1 MGPIGFPEMVIIL
14 VIALVV
20 FGPRKL
26 PELGRSLGRSLH
38 EFKKASNELRS
49 TLEDEIRIEEQRDT
63 RAKSESEA
71 KPELDLKGKS
81 TLEILGQ
88 IDLFSGL
95 PQTHLRRVVDI
106 GVEEQYK
113 SGATIFQE
121 SEPGDRFYLIV
132 EGAVRISRF
141 VPGMGEEALAVL
153 RAGAYF
159 GEMSLIDDAPRSAT
173 AVCHE
178 RCRLFV
184 VNRRDLEDL
193 LFVDR
198 DLAYELLWNW
208 VRTLSRRLRA
218 TNDKMTFLATTSK
231 F

>member
-1 MGPIGFPEMVIIL
+1 M
-14 VIALVV
+14 
-20 FGPRKL
+20 
-26 PELGRSLGRSLH
+26 SD
-38 EFKKASNELRS
+38 
-49 TLEDEIRIEEQRDT
+49 DEG
-63 RAKSESEA
+63 
-71 KPELDLKGKS
+71 KPAELDLKGKS
-81 TLEILGQ
+81 PLEILSQ

-95 PQTHLRRVVDI
+95 PQGHLRRVVDI
-106 GVEEQYK
+106 GVEEAYK
-113 SGATIFQE
+113 GGATIFPE
-121 SEPGDRFYLIV
+121 GTPGDKFYVIV
-132 EGAVRISRF
+132 DGAVRISRI

-153 RAGAYF
+153 RPGNYF

-178 RCRLFV
+178 KCRLFV
-184 VNRRDLEDL
+184 INRRDLEDL

>member
-1 MGPIGFPEMVIIL
+1 MG
-14 VIALVV
+14 
-20 FGPRKL
+20 
-26 PELGRSLGRSLH
+26 
-38 EFKKASNELRS
+38 
-49 TLEDEIRIEEQRDT
+49 DEP
-63 RAKSESEA
+63 KSS
-71 KPELDLKGKS
+71 ELDLKGKS
-81 TLEILGQ
+81 TLEILSQ

-95 PQTHLRRVVDI
+95 PQGHLRRVVDI
-106 GVEEQYK
+106 GLEEQYRA
-113 SGATIFQE
+113 SATIFSE
-121 SEPGDRFYLIV
+121 GEPGDKFYLIV
-132 EGAVRISRF
+132 EGAVRISRI

-153 RAGAYF
+153 RPGNYF

-173 AVCHE
+173 AMCHE
-178 RCRLFV
+178 KCRLFV

>member
-1 MGPIGFPEMVIIL
+1 M
-14 VIALVV
+14 
-20 FGPRKL
+20 
-26 PELGRSLGRSLH
+26 S
-38 EFKKASNELRS
+38 
-49 TLEDEIRIEEQRDT
+49 DDDD
-63 RAKSESEA
+63 
-71 KPELDLKGKS
+71 KPAELDLKGKS
-81 TLEILGQ
+81 TLEILAA
-88 IDLFSGL
+88 IDMFSGL
-95 PQTHLRRVVDI
+95 PMAHLRRVVDI
-106 GVEEQYK
+106 GLEEQYK
-113 SGATIFQE
+113 TGATIFSE
-121 SEPGDRFYLIV
+121 GEPGEKFFLILD
-132 EGAVRISRF
+132 GAVRISRF

-153 RAGAYF
+153 RPGAYF

-198 DLAYELLWNW
+198 DLAYEFLWKM

-218 TNDKMTFLATTSK
+218 TNDKMTFLATSNK

>member
-1 MGPIGFPEMVIIL
+1 MSEETEEKPE
-14 VIALVV
+14 
-20 FGPRKL
+20 
-26 PELGRSLGRSLH
+26 RS
-38 EFKKASNELRS
+38 KPK
-49 TLEDEIRIEEQRDT
+49 TLEI
-63 RAKSESEA
+63 A
-71 KPELDLKGKS
+71 GKS
-81 TLEILGQ
+81 TIEILAQ
-88 IDLFSGL
+88 VDIFSGL
-95 PQTHLRRVVDI
+95 GPQVLRRVVDI

-113 SGATIFQE
+113 TGATIFSE
-121 SEPGDRFYLIV
+121 GEPGDKFYLILD
-132 EGAVRISRF
+132 GAVRISRF
-141 VPGMGEEALAVL
+141 VPGMGEEALAVV
-153 RAGAYF
+153 RAGNYF

-198 DLAYELLWNW
+198 DLAYELLWNF

>member
-1 MGPIGFPEMVIIL
+1 M
-14 VIALVV
+14 A
-20 FGPRKL
+20 
-26 PELGRSLGRSLH
+26 
-38 EFKKASNELRS
+38 
-49 TLEDEIRIEEQRDT
+49 DE
-63 RAKSESEA
+63 EA
-71 KPELDLKGKS
+71 KAEGLDLKGKS
-81 TLEILGQ
+81 TLEILTQ

-95 PQTHLRRVVDI
+95 PAGHLRRIVDI
-106 GVEEQYK
+106 GLEEQYR
-113 SGATIFQE
+113 SNATVFSE
-121 SEPGDRFYLIV
+121 GEPGDKFYLIV
-132 EGAVRISRF
+132 EGAVRISRI

-153 RAGAYF
+153 RPGAYF

-173 AVCHE
+173 AMCHE
-178 RCRLFV
+178 KCRLFV

-218 TNDKMTFLATTSK
+218 ANDKMTFLATTSK

>member
-1 MGPIGFPEMVIIL
+1 M
-14 VIALVV
+14 
-20 FGPRKL
+20 
-26 PELGRSLGRSLH
+26 
-38 EFKKASNELRS
+38 SNP
-49 TLEDEIRIEEQRDT
+49 D
-63 RAKSESEA
+63 AKGG
-71 KPELDLKGKS
+71 ELDLKGKS
-81 TLEILGQ
+81 TLEILAQ
-88 IDLFSGL
+88 IDLFSGVGAA
-95 PQTHLRRVVDI
+95 HLRRVVDI

-113 SGATIFQE
+113 TGATIF
-121 SEPGDRFYLIV
+121 SEGSPGDKFYLIM

-141 VPGMGEEALAVL
+141 VPGMGEEALAVH
-153 RAGAYF
+153 RAGNYF
-159 GEMSLIDDAPRSAT
+159 GEMSLIDEAPRSAT
-173 AVCHE
+173 AVSHE

>member
-1 MGPIGFPEMVIIL
+1 VG
-14 VIALVV
+14 
-20 FGPRKL
+20 
-26 PELGRSLGRSLH
+26 
-38 EFKKASNELRS
+38 
-49 TLEDEIRIEEQRDT
+49 TLWPMSED
-63 RAKSESEA
+63 EA
-71 KPELDLKGKS
+71 KPAELDLKGKS
-81 TLEILGQ
+81 PLEILAQ
-88 IDLFSGL
+88 IDLFNGL
-95 PQTHLRRVVDI
+95 PQGHLRRVVDI
-106 GVEEQYK
+106 GVEEAYK
-113 SGATIFQE
+113 GGATIFPE
-121 SEPGDRFYLIV
+121 NTPGDKFYVIV
-132 EGAVRISRF
+132 EGAVRISRI

-153 RAGAYF
+153 RPGNYF

-178 RCRLFV
+178 KCRLFV
-184 VNRRDLEDL
+184 INRRDLEDL

>member
-1 MGPIGFPEMVIIL
+1 MAGDSKTG
-14 VIALVV
+14 
-20 FGPRKL
+20 
-26 PELGRSLGRSLH
+26 
-38 EFKKASNELRS
+38 
-49 TLEDEIRIEEQRDT
+49 
-63 RAKSESEA
+63 
-71 KPELDLKGKS
+71 ELDIKGKS
-81 TLEILGQ
+81 TLEILAQ

-95 PQTHLRRVVDI
+95 PTGHLRRVVDI
-106 GVEEQYK
+106 GVEEQYR
-113 SGATIFQE
+113 SSATIFSE
-121 SEPGDRFYLIV
+121 GEPGDKFYMVL
-132 EGAVRISRF
+132 EGAVRISRI

-153 RAGAYF
+153 RPGNYF

-173 AVCHE
+173 AMCHE
-178 RCRLFV
+178 KCRLFV

-218 TNDKMTFLATTSK
+218 TNDKMAFLATTSK

>member
-1 MGPIGFPEMVIIL
+1 MPD
-14 VIALVV
+14 A
-20 FGPRKL
+20 
-26 PELGRSLGRSLH
+26 
-38 EFKKASNELRS
+38 
-49 TLEDEIRIEEQRDT
+49 
-63 RAKSESEA
+63 EA
-71 KPELDLKGKS
+71 RPGELDVLGKS
-81 TLEILGQ
+81 TLEILAQ
-88 IDLFSGL
+88 IDLFKDV

-106 GVEEQYK
+106 GVEEQYRT
-113 SGATIFQE
+113 SATIF
-121 SEPGDRFYLIV
+121 SEASPGDKFYLIV

-141 VPGMGEEALAVL
+141 VPGMGEEALAVI

-184 VNRRDLEDL
+184 VHRKDLEDL

>member
-1 MGPIGFPEMVIIL
+1 MSGEPDESAPPPE
-14 VIALVV
+14 AT
-20 FGPRKL
+20 
-26 PELGRSLGRSLH
+26 
-38 EFKKASNELRS
+38 S
-49 TLEDEIRIEEQRDT
+49 TLDVL
-63 RAKSESEA
+63 A
-71 KPELDLKGKS
+71 
-81 TLEILGQ
+81 Q
-88 IDLFSGL
+88 IDLFNSL
-95 PQTHLRRVVDI
+95 PTEHLNRVVAI
-106 GVEEQYK
+106 GLEEQYRT
-113 SGATIFQE
+113 GVTIF
-121 SEPGDRFYLIV
+121 SEGEAGDKFYLIV

-153 RAGAYF
+153 RPGNYF
-159 GEMSLIDDAPRSAT
+159 GEMSLIDDAVRSAT

-184 VNRRDLEDL
+184 VHRRDLEDL
-193 LFVDR
+193 LFVDH

>member
-1 MGPIGFPEMVIIL
+1 MSEDGDKNQDQ
-14 VIALVV
+14 ALVSE
-20 FGPRKL
+20 G
-26 PELGRSLGRSLH
+26 
-38 EFKKASNELRS
+38 KASV
-49 TLEDEIRIEEQRDT
+49 
-63 RAKSESEA
+63 SE
-71 KPELDLKGKS
+71 GK
-81 TLEILGQ
+81 TTIDVLAQ
-88 IDLFSGL
+88 IDIFSGL
-95 PQTHLRRVVDI
+95 PPGHLRRVVEI
-106 GVEEQYK
+106 GVEEQYGG
-113 SGATIFQE
+113 GATIFQE
-121 SEPGDRFYLIV
+121 GEPGDKFYLIV

-153 RAGAYF
+153 RSGAYF

>member
-1 MGPIGFPEMVIIL
+1 MADE
-14 VIALVV
+14 
-20 FGPRKL
+20 
-26 PELGRSLGRSLH
+26 
-38 EFKKASNELRS
+38 ASAH
-49 TLEDEIRIEEQRDT
+49 DGDT
-63 RAKSESEA
+63 T
-71 KPELDLKGKS
+71 GKS
-81 TLEILGQ
+81 TLEILAE
-88 IDLFSGL
+88 IDLFSGV
-95 PQTHLRRVVDI
+95 PQTHLRRVVAI
-106 GVEEQYK
+106 GVEEQYR
-113 SGATIFQE
+113 SGATIFSE
-121 SEPGDRFYLIV
+121 NEPGDKFYMIV
-132 EGAVRISRF
+132 EGAVRISRI

-153 RAGAYF
+153 RPGNYF

-178 RCRLFV
+178 KCKLFV